1 MEQKFEYSRKQ
12 DTGARHGAG
21 RAPWLAPREVRR
33 DPGWPGP
40 GSRRVAGRVNQA
52 ADAEPRVAAQAPG
65 RAALQ
70 VVPDLPASTRFSCS
84 LARLIQLS
92 GLLFSHK
99 SVEKLFF
106 DILIT
111 HLSEDYDLQKAA
123 IVVNLQGG
131 ISSVFTIIMAF
142 LAHAYVG
149 LFKMLISS
157 FILCITGLVLIVH
170 SVDMFYFALVLMT
183 LSTAA
188 IMVTLESFLDDQR
201 EEEKRS
207 GKKRIDGFGI
217 CMSVAV
223 AFFSFFWPPMQ
234 LTDLARILAIMM
246 GAALFL
252 FLLGFKFYNRVKPTG
267 SPLSDV
273 LVVIRNAII
282 NTNVA
287 YPQSSEQLHQNPS
300 HGDVQILPHVSW
312 LRWVDRVAVVQ
323 ENGICSSV
331 EQVMGVKYLLRMV
344 PMWSTFITF
353 SLVYA
358 SGDTFF
364 LEEASSIIT
373 DHDTSAILLFTSVKS
388 LIELIVPATP
398 VLCLVRRLCGE
409 HYINAQKLMLVRIGI
424 GMLCCVLCCIA
435 AWTQADHRL
444 DLVDT
449 YGDARGHMNVYRL
462 TLQFLLLG
470 FMGGLS
476 SEGLE
481 DFFKSQVSSSMF
493 GYGQWL
499 GEFVIGIG
507 KFVSVVC
514 ILILSK
520 WFQGKVE
527 SSRLDKYYCFLVVL
541 SSVNFVTYCLVAQG
555 YGDDTF
561 AAAVVGEDNINS
573 SLQILIIGGEE
584 EQRES
589 SPLLS
594 GGEEEQMESSPLLI
608 GGEEEQRESSL
619 LLSAM
624 ISFPPSSRTRGL
636 YKRFHSMS

>member
-1 MEQKFEYSRKQ
+1 
-12 DTGARHGAG
+12 
-21 RAPWLAPREVRR
+21 
-33 DPGWPGP
+33 
-40 GSRRVAGRVNQA
+40 
-52 ADAEPRVAAQAPG
+52 
-65 RAALQ
+65 
-70 VVPDLPASTRFSCS
+70 
-84 LARLIQLS
+84 
-92 GLLFSHK
+92 
-99 SVEKLFF
+99 
-106 DILIT
+106 
-111 HLSEDYDLQKAA
+111 
-123 IVVNLQGG
+123 
-131 ISSVFTIIMAF
+131 
-142 LAHAYVG
+142 
-149 LFKMLISS
+149 
-157 FILCITGLVLIVH
+157 GLVLIVH

-188 IMVTLESFLDDQR
+188 ILATLESFLDDQR

-207 GKKRIDGFGI
+207 EKKRIDGFGI

-223 AFFSFFWPPMQ
+223 AFCSFFWLPMQ

-252 FLLGFKFYNRVKPTG
+252 FLLGFKFYNRDKPTG

-287 YPQSSEQLHQNPS
+287 YPQFSEQLHQNPS
-300 HGDVQILPHVSW
+300 TGDVQILPHVSW
-312 LRWVDRVAVVQ
+312 LRWVDRAAVVQ

-364 LEEASSIIT
+364 IEEASSIIT
-373 DHDTSAILLFTSVKS
+373 DHDTSAILLFTNVKN

-398 VLCLVRRLCGE
+398 VLCLVRRLCGKE

-499 GEFVIGIG
+499 GNFVIGIG

-527 SSRLDKYYCFLVVL
+527 SSRLDKYYFFLVVL
-541 SSVNFVTYCLVAQG
+541 SSVNFVSYCLVARW

-561 AAAVVGEDNINS
+561 AAAVAGEDNINS
-573 SLQILIIGGEE
+573 ALQIVIIGGEE

-594 GGEEEQMESSPLLI
+594 GGEEEQ
-608 GGEEEQRESSL
+608 RESSL

-624 ISFPPSSRTRGL
+624 RSFPPSSRTRGL
-636 YKRFHSMS
+636 YNRFHSMS